1 VTPYYVVIF
10 GTRPEATKLH
20 RLCSL
25 LNCRVWFTGQHEGLL
40 RETCDT
46 PALQRFFTDCWRLHL
61 DPLPDPLNYAERV
74 KWRVA
79 RTLRSLPDK
88 PTGVIVQGDTS
99 SAYGA
104 ALGAQQAGIPIA
116 HVEAGI
122 RSGNLQDPWPEE
134 RFRVAIDGMAY
145 WHFAPTEHCKE
156 NLLAEGAPA
165 DQIFVTGNTGLDD
178 MPGPQKAGH
187 HVLITLHRRETFPR
201 LKALANQLDD
211 LAREYPDITFL
222 WPVHPNPHVQEA
234 VKDLRHVQLRPPLG
248 NRLFRDLLSRARF
261 VITDSGGVQEEA
273 ADLGVPCLVARETTD
288 RPESVLQGIARVI
301 GTNGIEPHIAA
312 ELDRPTL
319 PRKPS
324 DCFGDGQASTR
335 IADILN
341 NA

>member
-1 VTPYYVVIF
+1 MTASYVVIF

-20 RLCSL
+20 RLTSL
-25 LNCRVWFTGQHEGLL
+25 LNCRVWFTGQHQGLL

-46 PALQRFFTDCWRLHL
+46 PELQHFLKDCWKLHL
-61 DPLPDPLNYAERV
+61 DPLPDPINYAERV

-79 RTLRSLPDK
+79 RTLRSLPDQ

-122 RSGNLQDPWPEE
+122 RSGNLKDPWPEE

-145 WHFAPTEHCKE
+145 WHFAPTPHCQE
-156 NLLAEGAPA
+156 NLLREGAPA

-178 MPGPQKAGH
+178 MPGPQDSEG
-187 HVLITLHRRETFPR
+187 HVLITLHRRETHPR
-201 LKALANQLDD
+201 LRSLATQLES
-211 LAREYPDITFL
+211 LAQEFPIRFI
-222 WPVHPNPHVQEA
+222 WPVHPNPHVLDA
-234 VKDLRHVQLRPPLG
+234 VKHLRHVELRPPLG
-248 NRLFRDLLSRARF
+248 NQRFRHLLATARL

-288 RPESVLQGIARVI
+288 RPESVQAGIARVI

-324 DCFGDGQASTR
+324 DCFGDGQAAQR

-341 NA
+341 KP